1 MSGKKTRFGPGGLT
15 PMTRGQT
22 GRALAGLAALG
33 FLGTAVLHGSG
44 TSVVRLAEG
53 GPGVLRQVLPALWLA
68 FSLDLT
74 VVGLIV
80 AVTAF
85 RPDTSSRAIL
95 VVASACPFGAAAL
108 QLRYIGFVPPTAI
121 LITVGL
127 LTMAG
132 AAALPPPPGSKG
144 RA

>member
-1 MSGKKTRFGPGGLT
+1 
-15 PMTRGQT
+15 MTRGQA

-33 FLGTAVLHGSG
+33 LLGTAVLHGSG
-44 TSVVRLAEG
+44 TSVVRLAEES
-53 GPGVLRQVLPALWLA
+53 PGVLRKVVPALWLA
-68 FSLDLT
+68 FSFDLT

-95 VVASACPFGAAAL
+95 VVASACPFAAAAL
-108 QLRYIGFVPPTAI
+108 QLHYIGVVPSTAI
-121 LITVGL
+121 PIAVGL

-132 AAALPPPPGSKG
+132 AAALPPPPSLKG